1 MPAPTVASPNVGN
14 YQVGKGVVSFKKEG
28 DSVYRDL
35 GNVSELTLSPDL
47 TTLEHFSSR
56 GGTKTKDLVIVLE
69 KKSTLKI
76 VMDEIT
82 ADNLALMLLGDV
94 DTSAVGGPEIDIY
107 ASTAISGALKF
118 VGANE
123 IGAQVTMDLYNVT
136 FTPSGDVGFISDE
149 FNNLEATADVLVKTG
164 IAPVY
169 AEGVYTLSGSLVD
182 ADTVTI
188 GGKVYTLQ
196 ASLTNVN
203 GHVKIG
209 ATDADTL
216 ANLAAAINLD
226 GVAGTDYAAATT
238 KSTTVEAESDATHLY
253 VTALSAVAATGNAV
267 TTTDTS
273 TGAAWGGA
281 TLAGGVDGD
290 VQAGKFGLIKLTN
303 VEPV

>member
-169 AEGVYTLSGSLVD
+169 AEGVYTLSGSLRTRWPTLRRLSTSM
-182 ADTVTI
+182 ALPAPITPRQRPRAPRLKPSRMQRTFTSPRCQRLRQPATPSPPPIPQRARHGEAQRLPGALTVTFRP
-188 GGKVYTLQ
+188 
-196 ASLTNVN
+196 AS
-203 GHVKIG
+203 
-209 ATDADTL
+209 
-216 ANLAAAINLD
+216 
-226 GVAGTDYAAATT
+226 
-238 KSTTVEAESDATHLY
+238 
-253 VTALSAVAATGNAV
+253 SA
-267 TTTDTS
+267 
-273 TGAAWGGA
+273 
-281 TLAGGVDGD
+281 
-290 VQAGKFGLIKLTN
+290 
-303 VEPV
+303 